1 MKTKLSI
8 VLLSMAL
15 SSSLMAEEGLDGGER
30 FIGLEVGASTIQANT
45 GGIFG
50 ENDVEGTN
58 AEFGVR
64 IGAQNED
71 WRTLIALNYFD
82 NKDSDQNYERGLLGF
97 DYYLLTSEFKS
108 TSFKPYLGVHGGY
121 MNYESTLK
129 DEDGF
134 FYGGQAGFTL
144 DVTQEID
151 VDVAYRY
158 SLGDMDEVDHVGNFA
173 LGVNYLY

>member
-1 MKTKLSI
+1 MRKKLSI

-15 SSSLMAEEGLDGGER
+15 LSSLSYAEELTNGER

-50 ENDVEGTN
+50 EDNVKGTD
-58 AEFGVR
+58 AEFGIR
-64 IGAQNED
+64 IGAQNKD
-71 WRTLIALNYFD
+71 WRTIIALNYYD
-82 NKDSDQNYERGLLGF
+82 NKESDQNYERGLLGF
-97 DYYLLTSEFKS
+97 DYYLLTSQFKS
-108 TSFKPYLGVHGGY
+108 ASFKPYLGVHGGY
-121 MNYESTLK
+121 MNYESTQK

-144 DVTQEID
+144 DVTKEID

-158 SLGDMDEVDHVGNFA
+158 SLGDMNEVDHIGNFV

>member
-1 MKTKLSI
+1 MQKKLSI
-8 VLLSMAL
+8 LLLSMVL
-15 SSSLMAEEGLDGGER
+15 SSALNAKEGETTER
-30 FIGLEVGASTIQANT
+30 FIGLEIGASTIQANT

-50 ENDVEGTN
+50 EDNVKGTD

-64 IGAQNED
+64 IGAQNSD
-71 WRTLIALNYFD
+71 WRTLLALNYYD
-82 NKDSDQNYERGLLGF
+82 NKESDQNVERGMLGF

-108 TSFKPYLGVHGGY
+108 ASFKPYLGVHGGY
-121 MNYESTLK
+121 MNYESTQK
-129 DEDGF
+129 DENGF

-144 DVTQEID
+144 DVADKID

-158 SLGDMDEVDHVGNFA
+158 SLGDMEEVDHMGNFV